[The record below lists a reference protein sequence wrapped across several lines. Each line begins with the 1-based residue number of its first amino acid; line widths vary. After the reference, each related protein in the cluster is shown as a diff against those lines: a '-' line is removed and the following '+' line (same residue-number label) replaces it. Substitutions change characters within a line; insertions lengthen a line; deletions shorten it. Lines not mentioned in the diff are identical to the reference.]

1 MNESRYLRVAAGV
14 PRVYIADT
22 KANASAI
29 ANLIGECSEKGVNL
43 LVTPELGI
51 TAYTCYGSLR
61 GTAPM
66 RRKALQLCRSGLRR
80 RDKRSR
86 AKDPS
91 AVIQRILRTAM
102 VRGGNRHPCLL
113 PFDNYL
119 RQRIPVRHR
128 PLVLGRRSRRE
139 RGDMRR
145 PVGTR
150 VSGMPRRQVR
160 GSRYAQSLGKP

>member
-1 MNESRYLRVAAGV
+1 MFR
-14 PRVYIADT
+14 
-22 KANASAI
+22 
-29 ANLIGECSEKGVNL
+29 KGVNL

-51 TAYTCYGSLR
+51 TAYTCADLFRERLLLECAEKACEEVARSTQGTGVTVAFGAPLR
-61 GTAPM
+61 CAGKLFNCAVVASGGEIRGVVPKTHLPSYNEFYE
-66 RRKALQLCRSGLRR
+66 RRWFAAATDIPAS
-80 RDKRSR
+80 
-86 AKDPS
+86 
-91 AVIQRILRTAM
+91 
-102 VRGGNRHPCLL
+102 L

-160 GSRYAQSLGKP
+160 GTRYAQSLGKP

>member
-1 MNESRYLRVAAGV
+1 
-14 PRVYIADT
+14 
-22 KANASAI
+22 
-29 ANLIGECSEKGVNL
+29 
-43 LVTPELGI
+43 
-51 TAYTCYGSLR
+51 
-61 GTAPM
+61 M

-160 GSRYAQSLGKP
+160 KLVTLNLSASPETISKSVSICKASSRGKALVAGEYTPTHRQEPENHRPTLCFRAMP